1 MQKGALK
8 GIKMAVSDGVFWAID
23 LERILVGITP
33 CVECL
38 SWVLWH
44 RHNNKGG
51 GGREQDALGAPA
63 SLGGSLAV
71 TGRGWSVPAEQGR
84 PATC

>member
-8 GIKMAVSDGVFWAID
+8 GIKMAVSDGMFWAID
-23 LERILVGITP
+23 LERILFGITP
-33 CVECL
+33 CMECL

-51 GGREQDALGAPA
+51 GCEESGMLWGRRHLSEDL
-63 SLGGSLAV
+63 
-71 TGRGWSVPAEQGR
+71 WM
-84 PATC
+84 

>member
-8 GIKMAVSDGVFWAID
+8 GIKMAVSDGMFWAID
-23 LERILVGITP
+23 LERILVGIPP

-44 RHNNKGG
+44 RHNNN
-51 GGREQDALGAPA
+51 GGRGKRAHALGAPA
-63 SLGGSLAV
+63 SLGGSLDV
-71 TGRGWSVPAEQGR
+71 TGCDWRRLVCP
-84 PATC
+84 C